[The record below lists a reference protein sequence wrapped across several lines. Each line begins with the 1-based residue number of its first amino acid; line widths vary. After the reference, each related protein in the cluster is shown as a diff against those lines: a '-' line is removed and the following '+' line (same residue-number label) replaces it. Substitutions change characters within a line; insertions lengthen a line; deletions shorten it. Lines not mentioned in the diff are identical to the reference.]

1 MPKEIVCLEI
11 ATLFKFKFFKTISC
25 KSNINL
31 YIFFLFFSTKCRVI
45 LFWCFCWITLSVGDT
60 TFVEEAPGS
69 PTHAFAS
76 LVGVANSNT
85 LEVAPRNVCWFLK
98 KNRCYWDCKS
108 NINLYIF
115 FSYFLKLNASC
126 VFLHTIVLFSV
137 CFFFINFFVL
147 FVPFESIFVQFEYLK
162 NP

>member
-1 MPKEIVCLEI
+1 MWLNPFLLKIHFLAI
-11 ATLFKFKFFKTISC
+11 TIFQSFYLFKFKFFKTISC

-137 CFFFINFFVL
+137 CFFFKPLILNTL
-147 FVPFESIFVQFEYLK
+147 LLK
-162 NP
+162 V